1 VIDPSGRLIY
11 AGAIDDQRAMRD
23 VRKARNLAL
32 AAIEEARSG
41 KPVSRPLT
49 QAYG

>member
-1 VIDPSGRLIY
+1 LIY
-11 AGAIDDQRAMRD
+11 AGAIDDQRTMRD
-23 VRKARNLAL
+23 VRKASNLAL
-32 AAIEEARSG
+32 AAIEEARAG